1 MKKIYSFLALLFL
14 ISNSFYSQIESEV
27 TGVWQWKKDGL
38 NMKGS
43 DFGTEQYKSFNVYT
57 ALSSDYSMYLV
68 FAKTSAEISEKT
80 MNTLMSKQFA
90 AKGTYSIHENNI
102 EGLIDGSPF
111 SFIYDTEFKKMT
123 TANTEVNIELIKVK
137 AYGKPIVVQE
147 VSNQSA
153 DSLADNVVEDEN
165 SEYAG
170 VYYTGDSSKDK
181 FYGEDYYGGEKR
193 NIMVAPDGSR
203 YYLGPSGR
211 RVYVYKNGQVK
222 IKNDAQKK
230 ADKQKSANQ
239 KAIQSQ
245 NRTKTKGSG
254 KTGSYGNSSSSKKSG
269 G

>member
-1 MKKIYSFLALLFL
+1 MFSSVCA
-14 ISNSFYSQIESEV
+14 QIESEI
-27 TGVWQWKKDGL
+27 TGVWQWKKDGV

-43 DFGTEQYKSFNVYT
+43 DFGTEQYKLFNAYT
-57 ALSSDYSMYLV
+57 ALSSDYSMYMV
-68 FAKTSAEISEKT
+68 FAKTSAEVSEKT
-80 MNTLMSKQFA
+80 MNTLISKQLA

-111 SFIYDTEFKKMT
+111 SFIYDPELKTMT
-123 TANTEVNIELIKVK
+123 TANTEVNIELVRVK
-137 AYGKPIVVQE
+137 AYGKPFIVKETAVDSIGEE
-147 VSNQSA
+147 VG
-153 DSLADNVVEDEN
+153 DDN

-170 VYYTGDSSKDK
+170 VYYTGDSSNDK
-181 FYGEDYYGGEKR
+181 YYGEDYYGGEKR
-193 NIMVAPDGSR
+193 KIMVAPDGSR

-239 KAIQSQ
+239 KAVQPQ
-245 NRTKTKGSG
+245 NRTSSKSSG
-254 KTGSYGNSSSSKKSG
+254 KTGSYGNSSQKKSG